1 MPDDNSPSA
10 ILSKQTF
17 ELRISSHKTDMPTVS
32 IPAGNS
38 RSGSFNLS
46 PAQFLKSFRN
56 SQFFRHTH

>member
-17 ELRISSHKTDMPTVS
+17 ELRISSHKTDMPTVP

-46 PAQFLKSFRN
+46 PAQF
-56 SQFFRHTH
+56 